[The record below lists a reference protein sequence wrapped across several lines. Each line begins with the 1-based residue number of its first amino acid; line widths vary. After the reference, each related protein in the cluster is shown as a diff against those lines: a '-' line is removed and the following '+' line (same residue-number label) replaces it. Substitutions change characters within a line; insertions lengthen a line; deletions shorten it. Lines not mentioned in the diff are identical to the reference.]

1 MKTQIL
7 FASGIIL
14 MALSTSSF
22 AAVDKPMEHNHAK
35 KCVTMNLKH
44 GGKTCATGI
53 VLKHKKISVK
63 PTQIHLLKPK
73 AKINYGAATHS

>member
-22 AAVDKPMEHNHAK
+22 AAVDKPMEHNHANCFK
-35 KCVTMNLKH
+35 AQENFCEANSDSFT
-44 GGKTCATGI
+44 KT
-53 VLKHKKISVK
+53 
-63 PTQIHLLKPK
+63 
-73 AKINYGAATHS
+73 